1 MLAAGLFMKLWSSV
15 VSCDKELNAAYT
27 SGATK
32 EDAMYEEYRDELDDF
47 VTIEDHDI

>member
-1 MLAAGLFMKLWSSV
+1 MLAAGLFKKLWSSV
-15 VSCDKELNAAYT
+15 VSCDIDLNAT
-27 SGATK
+27 GATT